1 MLDEFSDYYTDL
13 LNGTYDCVDRMV
25 LNAYF
30 QLGQSPGGFR
40 TWWRSL
46 YGSDENLD
54 TAHLMRMAG
63 RLSRRV
69 RAHAKAHGIPL
80 VDCQRGE
87 RKHELAEQYV
97 PEDPNF
103 TGVFLILVNRAPAPV
118 WDVQR
123 SKQGKILQLVKKH
136 PLPYVNHYSFHIL
149 DPEWGHL
156 TIKLS
161 GHPPFGAQII
171 LNGHEY
177 VARQARRTGLQFT
190 KEDNC
195 FTEISDTTHLA
206 KVADTLCSSDIIGRL
221 TQVCERW
228 IYSACLCFA
237 LDLDE
242 QAKTDFH
249 YTYSVYQAEY
259 SRNLLFKRG
268 GEMEQVFQGL
278 VDRTR
283 TRLDIK
289 TLKTIFGAKQ
299 RPSRLRSH
307 DDRDPRCEVVVERP
321 KYDLTVFKIHFGKI
335 TVKCYTKGEHV
346 LRIESIVHNTQ
357 VLRCGKVLLRF
368 SEIASRLKGI
378 LNRFLTVLR
387 SIDVACINPA
397 QLDELTKP
405 AQVGRTRVGGVDLTQ
420 FRMRAVMEAVIGLA
434 SAPYGFSV
442 SEVVARV
449 QAISRATGHDYT
461 TRQAAYDLKKLRGKD
476 WIHKIDTSRRYE
488 AVPEGLQTMTALW
501 VLREK
506 VIKPVL
512 AGAGKPKNGRP
523 LKHPNP
529 VDVHYR
535 ALQTEMRQLFQT
547 IGIAV

>member
-1 MLDEFSDYYTDL
+1 MLDEFSDYYADFL
-13 LNGTYDCVDRMV
+13 QGSYDCVDRIV

-46 YGSDENLD
+46 NGSDDDLD
-54 TAHLMRMAG
+54 NAHLMRMAG
-63 RLSRRV
+63 RVSRRL
-69 RAHAKAHGIPL
+69 RAHAKAHQIP
-80 VDCQRGE
+80 VIDCQRGE
-87 RKHELAEQYV
+87 RKHELAEQYL
-97 PEDPNF
+97 PPHPNF
-103 TGVFLILVNRAPAPV
+103 VGVFLILVNRAPAPV
-118 WDVQR
+118 WDVQC
-123 SKQGKILQLVKKH
+123 SKQGKIVNLAKKH

-149 DPEWGHL
+149 DAEWGHL

-177 VARQARRTGLQFT
+177 VARLAQRAGLRFT
-190 KEDNC
+190 KEGNC
-195 FTEISDTTHLA
+195 FTEISDATRLA
-206 KVADTLCSSDIIGRL
+206 PLADTLYSPEIIGRL

-237 LDLDE
+237 LDLAE
-242 QAKTDFH
+242 QAQTGFH

-259 SRNLLFKRG
+259 SRNLLFTRG
-268 GEMEQVFQGL
+268 GEMEQVFQGV

-283 TRLDIK
+283 GRLDVK

-299 RPSRLRSH
+299 RPSRLRSK
-307 DDRDPRCEVVVERP
+307 DDPRCEVVVERP
-321 KYDLTVFKIHFGKI
+321 RYDLTVFKVHFGKI
-335 TVKCYTKGEHV
+335 TAKCYTKGEHV
-346 LRIESIVHNTQ
+346 LRIEIIVHNTKA
-357 VLRCGKVLLRF
+357 LRCGKLLLKF
-368 SEIASRLKGI
+368 SEIVSRLKAI
-378 LNRFLTVLR
+378 LDRFLNVLR

-397 QLDELTKP
+397 QLDALSTP
-405 AQVGRTRVGGVDLTQ
+405 SQVGQTRIGGVDLTQ
-420 FRMRAVMEAVIGLA
+420 SRMRAVIEAVMSLA
-434 SAPYGFSV
+434 SAPHGFSV
-442 SEVVARV
+442 SEVVAQV
-449 QAISRATGHDYT
+449 QTITGMTDRDYT
-461 TRQAAYDLKKLRGKD
+461 PRQAAYDLKKLRGKD
-476 WIHKIDTSRRYE
+476 WVRKVETSRRYE
-488 AVPEGLQTMTALW
+488 TVPEGLRTMTALL

-529 VDVHYR
+529 MDVHYT